1 MGGMKGMIAP
11 VAGGVLDNVI
21 GSRLPVQGVGAI
33 AAGIFLKSNTTR
45 DIGLYALGH
54 SIGGMIPI
62 LGSGNGSSGGLL

>member
-1 MGGMKGMIAP
+1 MGGFKGMIAP

-21 GSRLPVQGVGAI
+21 GSRIPVQGVGAI

-54 SIGGMIPI
+54 SLGGMIPI
-62 LGSGNGSSGGLL
+62 LGGSSSGGLL